1 MTQATQSWLSFY
13 GDCNMAFTGNFM
25 CTTFKRELLT
35 GTHNFTA
42 STGNTFKL
50 ALYTNSASF
59 TAATTAY
66 TATNEVGNSGTY
78 VAGGGALT
86 NVTPTTSGTTAL
98 TDFADITFTSATI
111 TARGAMI
118 YNDSAAGDPSVII
131 LDFGSDKSSTSG
143 DFQIVFPTADASN
156 AIIRIA

>member
-1 MTQATQSWLSFY
+1 
-13 GDCNMAFTGNFM
+13 MAFTGNAM
-25 CTTFKRELLT
+25 CTSFKKELLE
-35 GTHNFTA
+35 GKHDFTN
-42 STGNTFKL
+42 GQDVYKL

-66 TATNEVGNSGTY
+66 TSSNEVSNSGSY
-78 VAGGGALT
+78 AAGGGALT

-98 TDFADITFTSATI
+98 TDFADKTYTSATI
-111 TARGAMI
+111 TARGALI
-118 YNDSAAGDPSVII
+118 YNTQTAGGSNTTNTVVV